1 MEALAKLEK
10 GYNHMKLINIKEP
23 EYNDDQVKIKVKYTG
38 ICGSDIHTFK
48 GEYKNPTVP
57 VVLGHEF
64 SGEVVAVGK
73 NVEGIKVGD
82 YVTSETTYS
91 ICGTCE
97 YCKTGDYNLC
107 PSRKGLGTQ
116 VNGSFA
122 EYVVA
127 RGKSVHVLPKEVD
140 LLSAALTE
148 PLACTVHAAMEKV
161 KINYNEK
168 VLVFGPGP
176 IGLMTAQVAKANGAF
191 VIIAGID
198 KDSNRLE
205 VAKKIGIDE
214 AINLQQENLEEAV
227 NKLTNGYGVDKV
239 FECSG
244 SIQALNSGLNLLRK
258 KGALVQIGLFAKS
271 LNELNEEKVIQK
283 EITYI
288 GSRSQKPSSWDK
300 ALRLMAEHKVD
311 VKCLVSDI
319 YKLNDW
325 EKAFDKVMKGEGIKV
340 VIES

>member
-1 MEALAKLEK
+1 
-10 GYNHMKLINIKEP
+10 
-23 EYNDDQVKIKVKYTG
+23 
-38 ICGSDIHTFK
+38 
-48 GEYKNPTVP
+48 
-57 VVLGHEF
+57 
-64 SGEVVAVGK
+64 
-73 NVEGIKVGD
+73 
-82 YVTSETTYS
+82 
-91 ICGTCE
+91 
-97 YCKTGDYNLC
+97 
-107 PSRKGLGTQ
+107 
-116 VNGSFA
+116 
-122 EYVVA
+122 
-127 RGKSVHVLPKEVD
+127 
-140 LLSAALTE
+140 
-148 PLACTVHAAMEKV
+148 
-161 KINYNEK
+161 
-168 VLVFGPGP
+168 
-176 IGLMTAQVAKANGAF
+176 
-191 VIIAGID
+191 
-198 KDSNRLE
+198 
-205 VAKKIGIDE
+205 
-214 AINLQQENLEEAV
+214 
-227 NKLTNGYGVDKV
+227 VDKV